1 MDYGADK
8 YGKEFIDDVKAL
20 GNVTYMFL
28 PFPIFWALFDQ
39 QVNEIIL
46 TYLLLKNKKKYQS
59 SDYTQ

>member
-1 MDYGADK
+1 MKRRKSEKKDSWMDYGADK

-39 QVNEIIL
+39 QVN
-46 TYLLLKNKKKYQS
+46 
-59 SDYTQ
+59 